1 MEKEVHNQTIYIT
14 IHCVAFAFVLVF
26 FSFFKPSK
34 FPLSKLQYACWN
46 LFTSLGCTWKG
57 RPNNNLT
64 QKKSGVTKYLHT
76 LNIKNNAKNMS
87 FLHVFVPSINEFC
100 SISKISLL
108 IKTKST
114 CLFGKSKPLSPH
126 PHNLFP
132 LRTISVGVLQGYEQ
146 NRHD

>member
-1 MEKEVHNQTIYIT
+1 MIYII

-34 FPLSKLQYACWN
+34 FPLSILLYACWN

-57 RPNNNLT
+57 RPKNNLT
-64 QKKSGVTKYLHT
+64 QKKSGVTKYLYT
-76 LNIKNNAKNMS
+76 KKVKKNTKNMS
-87 FLHVFVPSINEFC
+87 FLHMFVPSINEFC

-108 IKTKST
+108 IKTKGT
-114 CLFGKSKPLSPH
+114 CLFGKSKPLSSQ

-132 LRTISVGVLQGYEQ
+132 WRTISVRYYKLWTKWAWLMYM
-146 NRHD
+146 N